1 MGIMKVAQFGKKII
15 LQAAKMDFSD
25 DGGVEKKT
33 KQEGKQRKK
42 RFYAA
47 CICIVI

>member
-1 MGIMKVAQFGKKII
+1 MKVAQFGKKII
-15 LQAAKMDFSD
+15 LKAAKMDFPD